1 LTLYGV
7 LRDLVASQPAP
18 VAVAFRLAA
27 FRHIARRWAGRD
39 GRWRKHR
46 AGSMF
51 SRVENQP
58 GRLAIVMSGGGARA
72 AYQVGLLQV
81 LAKHRPE
88 LALDILTGVSA
99 GAINAAHLA
108 GHPGSFAAATDALG
122 ALWLGLTVDQ
132 VFRTDWF
139 SLFERVLRSGLE
151 LVSGGRPISGRP
163 HGMVDT
169 EPLRRFLYKA
179 FDAEPQTG
187 ALTGIRANLTR
198 GRLRAVA
205 VTTSS
210 YSAGTSVTW
219 VEGEQ
224 SAPWRRSHRIGVS
237 CELNVEHVMA
247 SSSLPLFFPSVAL
260 DGQWHGDGG
269 IRLSAPLSPAVHL
282 GAQRIVAISTRHQ
295 PGSAAAANAP
305 MIDGY
310 PPPAQIAGSLVNA
323 LFLDLLDGDALRLER
338 INELLARIPEASR
351 DGLRPVELLL
361 FRPSRDLGALAN
373 DYEPQLPRG
382 FRFLTRGLGTRQ
394 TRSNDFLSLVMFQPD
409 YLQQLIELGRADA
422 EKRLDELLAFTEPA
436 RDRTTPN

>member
-1 LTLYGV
+1 MNV
-7 LRDLVASQPAP
+7 ALRCW
-18 VAVAFRLAA
+18 RI
-27 FRHIARRWAGRD
+27 RHMA
-39 GRWRKHR
+39 
-46 AGSMF
+46 SMF
-51 SRVENQP
+51 SDVGNQP

-72 AYQVGLLQV
+72 AYQVGLLQT
-81 LAKHRPE
+81 LAKHRPDLE
-88 LALDILTGVSA
+88 LDILTGVSA

-122 ALWLGLTVDQ
+122 ALWLGLSADH
-132 VFRTDWF
+132 VFRTDWL
-139 SLFERVLRSGLE
+139 SLFGRALRAGLQ
-151 LVSGGRPISGRP
+151 LISGGRKIPGRP
-163 HGMVDT
+163 QGMVDT
-169 EPLRRFLYKA
+169 EPLRRFLYRA

-187 ALTGIRANLTR
+187 ALTGIRANLAR
-198 GRLRAVA
+198 RRLRAVA

-224 SAPWRRSHRIGVS
+224 IAPWTRSHRLGVN
-237 CELNVEHVMA
+237 CQLNVEHVMA
-247 SSSLPLFFPSVAL
+247 SSALPLFFPSVAL

-282 GAQRIVAISTRHQ
+282 GAQRIIAISTRHQ
-295 PGSAAAANAP
+295 SGSAAVANAP

-310 PPPAQIAGSLVNA
+310 PPPAQIAGSLINA

-338 INELLARIPEASR
+338 INDLLARIPEDRR
-351 DGLRPVELLL
+351 DGLHPVELLL

-382 FRFLTRGLGTRQ
+382 FRFLTRGLGTQQ

-409 YLQQLIELGRADA
+409 YLQQLLELGRADG
-422 EKRLDELLAFTEPA
+422 ERRLDELLAFTEP
-436 RDRTTPN
+436 RR

>member
-1 LTLYGV
+1 
-7 LRDLVASQPAP
+7 
-18 VAVAFRLAA
+18 
-27 FRHIARRWAGRD
+27 
-39 GRWRKHR
+39 
-46 AGSMF
+46 MF
-51 SRVENQP
+51 SAVKTQP
-58 GRLAIVMSGGGARA
+58 DRLAIVMSGGGARA

-108 GHPGSFAAATDALG
+108 GHPGSFAAATSSLG
-122 ALWLGLTVDQ
+122 ALWLGLSTEQ

-139 SLFERVLRSGLE
+139 SLFGHVLRSGAQ
-151 LVSGGRPISGRP
+151 LVSGGRRIPGRP
-163 HGMVDT
+163 RGMVDN
-169 EPLRRFLYKA
+169 EPLREFLYKA
-179 FDAEPQTG
+179 LDADPADG
-187 ALTGIRANLTR
+187 ALTGIRENLAR

-224 SAPWRRSHRIGVS
+224 IAPWTRSHRLGVS
-237 CELNVEHVMA
+237 CQLNVEHVMA
-247 SSSLPLFFPSVAL
+247 STSLPLFFPSVVL

-282 GAQRIVAISTRHQ
+282 GAQRIIAISTRHRS
-295 PGSAAAANAP
+295 GAAPAANAP

-338 INELLARIPEASR
+338 INELLARIPEER
-351 DGLRPVELLL
+351 REGLRPVEILL

-373 DYEPQLPRG
+373 EYEPQLPRG

-394 TRSNDFLSLVMFQPD
+394 TRSNDFLSLVMFQHD
-409 YLQQLIELGRADA
+409 YLKQLIELGHADA
-422 EKRLDELLAFTEPA
+422 EKRLDELIAFSDPKRGESA
-436 RDRTTPN
+436 LD